1 MDQSFGCIYEE
12 SLNLPENI
20 WKCFR
25 LTSLSPPMKDGNGTI
40 YTATNQKSDFFRR
53 WLQHNQEKH
62 QITPV

>member
-1 MDQSFGCIYEE
+1 
-12 SLNLPENI
+12 
-20 WKCFR
+20 
-25 LTSLSPPMKDGNGTI
+25 MKDGNGTI